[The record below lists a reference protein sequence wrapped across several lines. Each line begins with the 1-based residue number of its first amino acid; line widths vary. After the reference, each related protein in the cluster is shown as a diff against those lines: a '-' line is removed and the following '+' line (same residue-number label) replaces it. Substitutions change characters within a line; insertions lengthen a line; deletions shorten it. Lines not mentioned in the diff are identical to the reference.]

1 MLAGTTDKAGLA
13 QATKIAIKY
22 GVPVLLTPKAD
33 DNLGQAALRLEIQRL
48 APATLV
54 TFGAAAKAWAQK
66 EAAFVSPGAT
76 VESADPA
83 GAIDLTEIAPVQ
95 PLAGLTVLA
104 KDTSTSAAAIA
115 VARASGARVLVMK
128 GSDPRGDGAAI
139 KALHDQPADHVVAIG
154 SAFGPAERL
163 RARVA
168 TAATGV
174 TLPGGGQ
181 LLFPGHRMIALY
193 GHPGDGG
200 LGVLGEQGVTAAVA
214 RAKRVAASY
223 EPYLGGVVPAF
234 EIITTVAS
242 SSAGSDGDYSRESS
256 VASLKPWVDAARKA
270 GVYVMLDL
278 QPGRTDF
285 LTQAK
290 RYEKLLLEPHV
301 GLALD
306 PEWRLKKDQ
315 VHLEQIGSV
324 SSAEIN
330 RTGEWLAQLTRE
342 HHLPQKIFMVHQFT
356 LKMIGSRSAL
366 KTNYDELAVVIHADG
381 FGSRGAKFNT
391 WNALHVDAPKN
402 IDWGW
407 KNFYDEDKPTF
418 TPKQTSAV
426 RPTPV
431 FISYQ

>member
-1 MLAGTTDKAGLA
+1 MLAGGTDKAGLA
-13 QATKIAIKY
+13 KASEAAIDL
-22 GVPVLLTPKAD
+22 GLPVLLTPKD
-33 DNLGQAALRLEIQRL
+33 DDTLGDASLSHELQRL
-48 APATLV
+48 KPATLV
-54 TFGAAAKAWAQK
+54 TFGAAAKAWADRQ
-66 EAAFVSPGAT
+66 APVWTPGAT
-76 VESADPA
+76 VLSDPSGKVTLPEVSPA
-83 GAIDLTEIAPVQ
+83 Q

-104 KDTSTSAAAIA
+104 TNTSTSAAAIA
-115 VARASGARVLVMK
+115 VAKASGARVLLVK
-128 GSDPRGDGAAI
+128 GSDPRADGAAI
-139 KALHDQPADHVVAIG
+139 KALHEQPADHIVAIG
-154 SAFGPAERL
+154 SAFGPADRL
-163 RARVA
+163 RARVETA
-168 TAATGV
+168 TTGV

-200 LGVLGEQGVTAAVA
+200 LGVLGEQGVTAAIA

-223 EPYLGGVVPAF
+223 EPYLDGTVVPAF

-242 SSAGSDGDYSRESS
+242 SGAGSDGDYSRESS
-256 VASLKPWVDAARKA
+256 IAQIQPWVDAARRA

-290 RYEKLLLEPHV
+290 RYEKLLLEPNV

-324 SSAEIN
+324 SSSEIN
-330 RTGEWLAQLTRE
+330 KTGEWLAQLTRA

-356 LKMIGSRSAL
+356 LKMIGDRSAL

-391 WNALHVDAPKN
+391 WNALHVDAPKHIN
-402 IDWGW
+402 WGW

-431 FISYQ
+431 FVSYQ